1 MSETTNDAASPAA
14 LSFAEEQAAARALA
28 ARAYFGFVWRACLW
42 VLVIGAAMALVLN
55 SVYRLS
61 VARTLYWPDSAPKP
75 AMVFQEADPMMEA
88 YVAARA
94 CLGSDSD
101 SIDDL
106 MLDSDE
112 SEACTL
118 LLPWVVGD
126 RQAVLRK
133 LADADTPAVAVA
145 KVEQVMLEQLR
156 DAALRRDWATC
167 AHVSLMAR
175 AVIDRARHQP
185 WEVSPDRNQL
195 LLLSAACEEP
205 AMVMKHEPAFKTLV
219 DSIMAGG
226 HLDEGIASG
235 LRQVRTNGVSAWG
248 AYLQGLIA
256 LRAEHYA
263 DARKLFETAAVQGSG
278 QLRGLALLGQSRS
291 VFWSYVG
298 LSTQA
303 RKSVRATALATLA
316 QLQERISQPS
326 FQRDAKF
333 YREEISR

>member
-1 MSETTNDAASPAA
+1 
-14 LSFAEEQAAARALA
+14 
-28 ARAYFGFVWRACLW
+28 
-42 VLVIGAAMALVLN
+42 
-55 SVYRLS
+55 
-61 VARTLYWPDSAPKP
+61 
-75 AMVFQEADPMMEA
+75 
-88 YVAARA
+88 
-94 CLGSDSD
+94 
-101 SIDDL
+101 
-106 MLDSDE
+106 
-112 SEACTL
+112 
-118 LLPWVVGD
+118 
-126 RQAVLRK
+126 
-133 LADADTPAVAVA
+133 
-145 KVEQVMLEQLR
+145 
-156 DAALRRDWATC
+156 
-167 AHVSLMAR
+167 
-175 AVIDRARHQP
+175 
-185 WEVSPDRNQL
+185 
-195 LLLSAACEEP
+195 
-205 AMVMKHEPAFKTLV
+205 MVMKDEPAFKTLV

-235 LRQVRTNGVSAWG
+235 LRQVRTSGVSAWG

-291 VFWSYVG
+291 VFWSYVA